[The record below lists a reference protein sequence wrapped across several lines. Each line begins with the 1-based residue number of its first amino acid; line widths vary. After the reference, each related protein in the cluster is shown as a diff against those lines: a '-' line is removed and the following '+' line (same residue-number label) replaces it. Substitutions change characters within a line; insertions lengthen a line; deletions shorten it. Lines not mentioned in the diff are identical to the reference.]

1 MIRLVTDRTQH
12 HVDRLKK
19 LQEIGWDNLSESQK
33 TEYRGY
39 AAKGA
44 YNYTDMN
51 RVESAVAEIAPM
63 LGLTLTTRV
72 DWDYWT
78 NWRYDYYYESDGVG
92 FTEWGVFPWRDELWR
107 YLNNIKEIRD
117 ACPSDLGF
125 PPLPDSMDCLT
136 YGSANNI
143 EKVLEIAYH
152 YVSSR
157 SGVLGKA
164 ELGKLVLG
172 KEL

>member
-1 MIRLVTDRTQH
+1 MLNLVTDRTQH
-12 HVDRLKK
+12 NVDRLKK

-51 RVESAVAEIAPM
+51 RVENAVSVIAP
-63 LGLTLTTRV
+63 LYGLELTVKTN
-72 DWDYWT
+72 WNYWT
-78 NWRYDYYYESDGVG
+78 NWTSTVTGEM
-92 FTEWGVFPWRDELWR
+92 FAWEAELNR
-107 YLNNIKEIRD
+107 YLNNVKAIRD
-117 ACPSDLGF
+117 ACPGDLEF

-136 YGSANNI
+136 YKGANNI
-143 EKVLEIAYH
+143 EKVLEIAYN
-152 YVSSR
+152 YVATR
-157 SGVLGKA
+157 SGVLG
-164 ELGKLVLG
+164 EGVLGKMVLG